1 MKMTTSWKTENN
13 KLVKEFVFHDFRE
26 AWSFMCRVAEL
37 AEKHNHHPDWS
48 NSYNRV
54 SIQLTTHDKGGI
66 TEKDYE
72 LAKAIDNILY

>member
-1 MKMTTSWKTENN
+1 
-13 KLVKEFVFHDFRE
+13 
-26 AWSFMCRVAEL
+26 MCRVAEL
-37 AEKHNHHPDWS
+37 AEKHNHHPDWR